1 MVRLN
6 FQPVRCGYTLRITS
20 KTLYSPEYITSKHT
34 QKISWPYSEIPH
46 TRTQYMHLASYSSVG
61 RALDY
66 TPKVADSNRCGYTL
80 RVTSKTLYS
89 PEYITSKH
97 KQKSHCVTMTTTS
110 NTSYSKNT
118 MVLSSCTKT
127 RNTNPEHRNSTEQP
141 GTARNTYGTAR
152 NSTEHLRNSTEHL
165 RNSTEH
171 LRIARNNYG

>member
-97 KQKSHCVTMTTTS
+97 KQKNYCVTMIIVLPWKNYCVT
-110 NTSYSKNT
+110 NNSYSKNT
-118 MVLSSCTKT
+118 MVLS
-127 RNTNPEHRNSTEQP
+127 
-141 GTARNTYGTAR
+141 ARRVHVSAWMYF
-152 NSTEHLRNSTEHL
+152 LV
-165 RNSTEH
+165 
-171 LRIARNNYG
+171 